1 MVDML
6 NINNQYCIM
15 LSFMINFK
23 ITNLSTL
30 ENFEDDVCTLKNMY
44 LIIVFVICIF
54 NEPKLFGVS

>member
-1 MVDML
+1 
-6 NINNQYCIM
+6 
-15 LSFMINFK
+15 MINFK